1 MRRNATPFGPTA
13 TDSDADHVFI
23 SSKTSKWLAA
33 ALAASS
39 PRTLTTIWNLD
50 PSVNGPQW
58 VLSPNMFYNLYSKI
72 LVITAVLKYITYA
85 EFLSLISNLKST
97 LASKALL
104 SPRLSDE
111 SSVSAWSDFDAIF
124 RRVTISFLSW
134 SFHFR
139 IIR

>member
-1 MRRNATPFGPTA
+1 MVGSSFGSVLA
-13 TDSDADHVFI
+13 EDADNHLELGPKRQWATI
-23 SSKTSKWLAA
+23 GTLSS
-33 ALAASS
+33 
-39 PRTLTTIWNLD
+39 
-50 PSVNGPQW
+50 
-58 VLSPNMFYNLYSKI
+58 NMFYNLYSKI
-72 LVITAVLKYITYA
+72 LVITALLKYIVYA

-139 IIR
+139 ITGIR